1 MNKTDHYKNQ
11 QCVYGQTPKPN
22 YNASEMKMLNSTY
35 VMLIVSKI
43 KKNTVVSSWKYIP
56 GVLNIVDDA
65 TPVTHAENLN

>member
-1 MNKTDHYKNQ
+1 
-11 QCVYGQTPKPN
+11 
-22 YNASEMKMLNSTY
+22 MKMLNSTY

-56 GVLNIVDDA
+56 GVLNIFDDA